1 MLVGIEKALELIA
14 NGDYKVI
21 ETEGALYNKQCRKIG
36 SLDKP
41 SGNIFYVIN
50 RIDILAQRL
59 LYAYYNGGAEALIE
73 GQIITHLDGNKQ
85 NNRKNNLTQL
95 PRKGMK
101 QALNNLRKGMCCPV
115 IANAPQA
122 SKTVI
127 TATTHPTQYTAQ
139 EQQARD
145 ILETL
150 IEGRTVKEVAEM
162 FNVKEYNVRDIRR
175 GKSRGKATADLR
187 KKLESKGA

>member
-1 MLVGIEKALELIA
+1 MLVGIEKALKLIG

-59 LYAYYNGGAEALIE
+59 MYAYYNGGAEALIE
-73 GQIITHLDGNKQ
+73 GQIITHIDGNKQ
-85 NNRKNNLTQL
+85 NNRKHNLIQL

-101 QALNNLRKGMCCPV
+101 QALNNLRKGMCCPLV
-115 IANAPQA
+115 KAKPNVNTAPNIA
-122 SKTVI
+122 
-127 TATTHPTQYTAQ
+127 TQYTAQ

-145 ILETL
+145 ILEAL
-150 IEGRTVKEVAEM
+150 IAGKTVKEVAEM

-175 GKSRGKATADLR
+175 GKGKKKATADLR
-187 KKLESKGA
+187 KKLESKSA